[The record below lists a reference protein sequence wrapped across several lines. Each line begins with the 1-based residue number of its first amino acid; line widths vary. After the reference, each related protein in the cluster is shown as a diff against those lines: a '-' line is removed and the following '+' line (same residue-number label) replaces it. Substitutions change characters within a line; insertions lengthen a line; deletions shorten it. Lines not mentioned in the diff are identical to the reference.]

1 MAINVPG
8 VLALRVSHLE
18 NVILK
23 SNIEFID
30 SEAPDYK
37 KINTLF
43 NHIFRDIK
51 KNTYFTQEQ
60 LENIEC
66 ALDEAHVYFLLNV
79 KQGVIDKIAEAKQM
93 IYDIIAPTNIIA
105 NRLLNT
111 SACSSDNIGDLNAL
125 PDLVKFKIGSTL
137 AQQLAI

>member
-23 SNIEFID
+23 CNIEFLD
-30 SEAPDYK
+30 TETPDYK

-51 KNTYFTQEQ
+51 KNTYFTHEQ

-66 ALDEAHVYFLLNV
+66 VLDEAHVYFLLNV
-79 KQGVIDKIAEAKQM
+79 KQGVIDKITEAKQM
-93 IYDIIAPTNIIA
+93 IYDAIAPTNIIA
-105 NRLLNT
+105 NRLLKAP
-111 SACSSDNIGDLNAL
+111 ACSTEDIGDLNSL
-125 PDLVKFKIGSTL
+125 PDLVKFKIGSAL